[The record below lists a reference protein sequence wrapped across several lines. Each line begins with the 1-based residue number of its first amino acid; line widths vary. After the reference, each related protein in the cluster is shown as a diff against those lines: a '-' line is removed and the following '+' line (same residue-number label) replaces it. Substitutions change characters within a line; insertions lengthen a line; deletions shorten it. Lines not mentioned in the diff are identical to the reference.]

1 MATDSIINADIND
14 KILDIVKK
22 IRSEAD
28 SANRSYEWEVSRIER
43 RASYSID
50 ISQMNVAL
58 EIIAD
63 SKKALDQLYT
73 TYEALVRTLDM
84 QCRPLADQ
92 GASAHAVKEVH
103 KLIAYMNSESSSL
116 SGNFTASL
124 NSYSLGDVGGM
135 RYVASLEAQT
145 IERFWKTKYSM
156 MPEAIEEEKRRRQ
169 AAAEAAKRR
178 EEQRKKEAAEKAER
192 ERKAAEEARKI
203 EEANMNAK
211 AHMDAITSEC
221 MKRVAEFEKSLQ
233 AEVQTR
239 KSAIKQEIKQKIS
252 DLETE
257 KKLHEERLAA
267 LGTFKFSE
275 KKTEKQEIARL
286 ENRILTFKDPTL
298 VSNATREWEDLSA
311 SAVEGY
317 REKVQVYLEKRF
329 PKKSKK
335 TGSGAQGEKLKYLED
350 AQVAQTEC
358 PTPPT
363 IKSVFK

>member
-1 MATDSIINADIND
+1 MEVDSIMKADLDNR
-14 KILDIVKK
+14 ILEIVSK
-22 IRSEAD
+22 IRREAD
-28 SANRSYEWEVSRIER
+28 SANRSYEWEVKRIER

-92 GASAHAVKEVH
+92 GASAHTVKEVH
-103 KLIAYMNSESSSL
+103 RLIAYMNSESSSL

-124 NSYSLGDVGGM
+124 NSCSLGDVGGM

-156 MPEAIEEEKRRRQ
+156 MPEAIEEEKRQRQ

-178 EEQRKKEAAEKAER
+178 EEQRKIEAAERAER
-192 ERKAAEEARKI
+192 ERKAAQEAKKI
-203 EEANMNAK
+203 EEANIKAK

-233 AEVQTR
+233 EEIQTR

-267 LGTFKFSE
+267 LGTFRFGE
-275 KKTEKQEIARL
+275 KKAEKQEIARL
-286 ENRILTFKDPTL
+286 ENRILTFKDPSL
-298 VSNATREWEDLSA
+298 VSNATREWEDLA
-311 SAVEGY
+311 QSAVEGY
-317 REKVQVYLEKRF
+317 KKKVQTYVERRF
-329 PKKSKK
+329 PGKIKKAS
-335 TGSGAQGEKLKYLED
+335 SGTQSEKLKYLED
-350 AQVAQTEC
+350 AQVAQMEC
-358 PTPPT
+358 PIPPT
-363 IKSVFK
+363 VKSVFK